1 MEKATL
7 IEYIKG
13 KTTSPVTE
21 QVQEWITQSPQN
33 LDYFTRLKDEY
44 VISAM
49 PNSKATPSQMKIAFN
64 IMDSYPR
71 ARRNNTIFKIINSAA
86 AILIIGLVI
95 NTIYLYRTKDIQ
107 EPVAE
112 IVPANRISLNH
123 VPQTY
128 MHTIYTNKG
137 AKSVITLPDGSTV
150 KLNSDT
156 KLVFPDKFIGSTR
169 EIFVTG
175 EAFFDVKPNPDTPMV
190 VSTDKNIFIKV
201 TGTKFNIRAYK
212 NESSTKAT
220 LYSGKI
226 EVLGK
231 NKEGAPYV
239 MTSMKPNESYEVRE
253 NVQPLK
259 VLKADTLKLS
269 AWTRGELMFEYA
281 PLSDVIK
288 ELERWHGA
296 SFEVANERIYNH
308 KFSAKFK
315 QESLVQILEVLKFC
329 TGIEYEIGKDKV
341 ILK

>member
-1 MEKATL
+1 
-7 IEYIKG
+7 
-13 KTTSPVTE
+13 
-21 QVQEWITQSPQN
+21 
-33 LDYFTRLKDEY
+33 
-44 VISAM
+44 
-49 PNSKATPSQMKIAFN
+49 
-64 IMDSYPR
+64 
-71 ARRNNTIFKIINSAA
+71 
-86 AILIIGLVI
+86 
-95 NTIYLYRTKDIQ
+95 
-107 EPVAE
+107 
-112 IVPANRISLNH
+112 
-123 VPQTY
+123 

-212 NESSTKAT
+212 NDNSTKAT

-226 EVLGK
+226 DVLSK
-231 NKEGAPYV
+231 NKDGEPYI
-239 MTSMKPNESYEVRE
+239 MTSMKPNESFEVRE
-253 NVQPLK
+253 NIKPLK

>member
-21 QVQEWITQSPQN
+21 KVEEWITQSPQN
-33 LDYFTRLKDEY
+33 LDYFTRLKDEC

-49 PNSKATPSQMKIAFN
+49 PNCKATPSQMKIAFN

-71 ARRNNTIFKIINSAA
+71 EKKRRNIFKVINSAA
-86 AILIIGLVI
+86 AILIIGLLI
-95 NTIYLYRTKDIQ
+95 NTIYIYENKEAKKSVESVMPTD
-107 EPVAE
+107 
-112 IVPANRISLNH
+112 RISFNH
-123 VPQTY
+123 LPHTY
-128 MHTIYTNKG
+128 LHTIYTNKG
-137 AKSVITLPDGSTV
+137 AKSVVTLPDGSIV

-190 VSTDKNIFIKV
+190 VSTDKNVFIKV

-212 NESSTKAT
+212 NESSTKTT

-226 EVLGK
+226 DVLGK
-231 NKEGAPYV
+231 NKEGAPYI

-253 NVQPLK
+253 NIKPLK
-259 VLKADTLKLS
+259 VLKADTLKHS
-269 AWTRGELMFEYA
+269 AWTRGELMFEYT
-281 PLSDVIK
+281 PISDVIK

-296 SFEVANERIYNH
+296 TFEIVNEKIYKH
-308 KFSAKFK
+308 KFSARFK

-329 TGIEYEIGKDKV
+329 TGIEYEMSDDKV

>member
-95 NTIYLYRTKDIQ
+95 NTIYIYRTNDMQ

-112 IVPANRISLNH
+112 IVPENRISLNH

-137 AKSVITLPDGSTV
+137 AKSIITLPDGSTV

-329 TGIEYEIGKDKV
+329 TGIEYEIRNDKV

>member
-71 ARRNNTIFKIINSAA
+71 EKKRRNIFKVINSAA

-95 NTIYLYRTKDIQ
+95 NTIYIYRTKDMQ

-112 IVPANRISLNH
+112 IVPENRISLNH

-137 AKSVITLPDGSTV
+137 AKSIITLPDGSTV

-190 VSTDKNIFIKV
+190 VSTDKNVFIKV

-269 AWTRGELMFEYA
+269 AWTRGELLFEYT

-329 TGIEYEIGKDKV
+329 TGIEYEIRNDKV

>member
-1 MEKATL
+1 MRKATL

-13 KTTSPVTE
+13 ATVSPVTE
-21 QVQEWITQSPQN
+21 QVEEWIMQKPQH
-33 LDYFTRLKDEY
+33 LEYFKKLKDLY
-44 VISAM
+44 VVSTM
-49 PNSKATPSQMKIAFN
+49 PRRKATPSQMEIAEA
-64 IMDSYPR
+64 IMYSSYEGKK
-71 ARRNNTIFKIINSAA
+71 RNRVLYIINSFAA
-86 AILIIGLVI
+86 VLIIGLII
-95 NTIYLYRTKDIQ
+95 NTIWLYYFRDGQTSH
-107 EPVAE
+107 AG
-112 IVPANRISLNH
+112 IVPSDRVALNH
-123 VPQTY
+123 VPQAY
-128 MHTIYTNKG
+128 IHTIYTNKG

-212 NESSTKAT
+212 NDNSTKAT

-226 EVLGK
+226 DVLSK
-231 NKEGAPYV
+231 NKDGEPYI
-239 MTSMKPNESYEVRE
+239 MTSMKPNESFEVRE
-253 NVQPLK
+253 NIKPLK

>member
-13 KTTSPVTE
+13 TTTSPVTE
-21 QVQEWITQSPQN
+21 QVEEWITQSPQN
-33 LDYFTRLKDEY
+33 LDCFTRLKDEY

-49 PNSKATPSQMKIAFN
+49 PNSKATPSQMKIASA
-64 IMDSYPR
+64 IMESYPR
-71 ARRNNTIFKIINSAA
+71 GRMHNNVFKIINSVAA
-86 AILIIGLVI
+86 VLIIGLVI
-95 NTIYLYRTKDIQ
+95 NTIYIYKHRDVQ
-107 EPVAE
+107 NSVASV
-112 IVPANRISLNH
+112 VPADRISLNH
-123 VPQTY
+123 LPQTY
-128 MHTIYTNKG
+128 THTIYTNKG
-137 AKSVITLPDGSTV
+137 AKSIITLPDGSTV

-190 VSTDKNIFIKV
+190 VSTDKNVFIKV

-212 NESSTKAT
+212 NENSTKAT
-220 LYSGKI
+220 LYSGRI
-226 EVLGK
+226 DVLGK
-231 NKEGAPYV
+231 NKEGAPYI
-239 MTSMKPNESYEVRE
+239 MTSMKPNESFEVKE
-253 NVQPLK
+253 NIKPLK
-259 VLKADTLKLS
+259 VLKADTLKQS
-269 AWTRGELMFEYA
+269 AWTRGELMFEYT

-296 SFEVANERIYNH
+296 TFEVVNEKIYKH

-329 TGIEYEIGKDKV
+329 TGIEYEIAKDKV

>member
-7 IEYIKG
+7 IEYING

-21 QVQEWITQSPQN
+21 QVEEWITQSPQN

-49 PNSKATPSQMKIAFN
+49 PNSKATPSQMKIASA

-71 ARRNNTIFKIINSAA
+71 ARRHRNIFKIINSAA

-95 NTIYLYRTKDIQ
+95 NTIYIYKYRDVQ
-107 EPVAE
+107 EPGAE
-112 IVPANRISLNH
+112 VVPAGRIAFNH

-137 AKSVITLPDGSTV
+137 AKSIVTLPDGSTV

-156 KLVFPDKFIGSTR
+156 KLVFPDKFIGTTR

-190 VSTDKNIFIKV
+190 VTTDKNIFIKV

-212 NESSTKAT
+212 NESSAKAT

-226 EVLGK
+226 DVLGK
-231 NKEGAPYV
+231 NKEGAPYI
-239 MTSMKPNESYEVRE
+239 MTSMKPNESFEVRE
-253 NVQPLK
+253 NIKPLK
-259 VLKADTLKLS
+259 VLRADTLKHS
-269 AWTRGELMFEYA
+269 AWTRGELMFEYT

-296 SFEVANERIYNH
+296 TFDVVNEKIYKH

-329 TGIEYEIGKDKV
+329 TGIEYEIKNDKV